1 MTSLDNQ
8 QYTVNPIGFIES
20 PFKEKFAIPR
30 QPRLASSAHGIIKL
44 IAPYNHPDA
53 VRDLEQFSH
62 LWLIFRFHQTA
73 QQGWNPLVRPPRLGG
88 NKKTGVFSTRS
99 TFRPN
104 SIGMSAVKLERVIIN
119 KNQAQIEVS
128 GIDLLDGTPILDIK
142 PYIPYSDAVDAQGGF
157 ADAPPA
163 ITMSIEFSEAVLSFI
178 ATQTQYPNL
187 LALITQV
194 LEQDPRP
201 AYKKNTDQIQ
211 QYGVRLYDFNI
222 QWQVVNNTTLVTN
235 ISQV

>member
-8 QYTVNPIGFIES
+8 QYTVNPIGFIQS

-104 SIGMSAVKLERVIIN
+104 SIGMSAVKL
-119 KNQAQIEVS
+119 
-128 GIDLLDGTPILDIK
+128 
-142 PYIPYSDAVDAQGGF
+142 
-157 ADAPPA
+157 
-163 ITMSIEFSEAVLSFI
+163 
-178 ATQTQYPNL
+178 
-187 LALITQV
+187 
-194 LEQDPRP
+194 
-201 AYKKNTDQIQ
+201 
-211 QYGVRLYDFNI
+211 
-222 QWQVVNNTTLVTN
+222 
-235 ISQV
+235 